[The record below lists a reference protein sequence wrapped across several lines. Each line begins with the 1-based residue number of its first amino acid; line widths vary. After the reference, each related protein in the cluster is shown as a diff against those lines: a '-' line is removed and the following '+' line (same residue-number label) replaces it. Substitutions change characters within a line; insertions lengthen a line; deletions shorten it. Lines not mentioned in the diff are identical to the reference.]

1 MDVSGVTGVAPVRAR
16 AHLVVAR
23 DPNGRTVVR
32 ELRSMAPLRLV
43 PRRGPRDVALV
54 HLVSAVTAPLGG
66 DDLELRVTVEAGA
79 SLELRGVAATLA
91 LPGQH
96 PGGSR
101 ALVDVELADDAS
113 LAYLPEPTV
122 VTARARHD
130 SVFRARMGEGARL
143 RTRDIVVLGRTNERS
158 GFLTTTLDVR
168 RNGPVIKQTSQ
179 LGTPEVDESPAGLA
193 GRRVFGTELLC
204 WGVDLPGAV
213 SEDWWSLVPL
223 ARGGSLSTAVADDA
237 VTVERALDEAR
248 AAHPGSEGFLTRSR
262 ARFRGDGH
270 TESHGSGGGHHRA
283 GGFAPAGKPVRSLD
297 R

>member
-1 MDVSGVTGVAPVRAR
+1 MRAR
-16 AHLVVAR
+16 ARLVVAL

-43 PRRGPRDVALV
+43 PRRGPREVALA

-91 LPGQH
+91 LPGRH

-101 ALVDVELADDAS
+101 AVVDVELADGAS
-113 LAYLPEPTV
+113 LAYLPEATV
-122 VTARARHD
+122 VTARACHE

-143 RTRDIVVLGRTNERS
+143 RTREIVVLGRVNERPGS
-158 GFLTTTLDVR
+158 LTTTLDVR
-168 RNGPVIKQTSQ
+168 RNGPVIRQTSQ
-179 LGTPEVDESPAGLA
+179 LGTPEVDDSPAGLA

-204 WGVDLPGAV
+204 WDDDVPEAI
-213 SEDWWSLVPL
+213 SEPWWSLVPL
-223 ARGGSLSTAVADDA
+223 ARGGSLATALGDDA

-248 AAHPGSEGFLTRSR
+248 ARHPGSKGF
-262 ARFRGDGH
+262 
-270 TESHGSGGGHHRA
+270 
-283 GGFAPAGKPVRSLD
+283 
-297 R
+297 

>member
-1 MDVSGVTGVAPVRAR
+1 VA
-16 AHLVVAR
+16 L

-43 PRRGPRDVALV
+43 THRSRRPDDEVALV

-66 DDLELRVTVEAGA
+66 DDLELRVTVEEGA

-101 ALVDVELADDAS
+101 ALVDVELADGAT

-122 VTARARHD
+122 VTARACHD
-130 SVFRARMGEGARL
+130 TVFRARMGEGARL
-143 RTRDIVVLGRTNERS
+143 RARDVIVLGRSNERS
-158 GFLTTTLDVR
+158 GTLTTTLDVR
-168 RNGPVIKQTSQ
+168 RAGPVIKQTSR
-179 LGTPEVDESPAGLA
+179 LGMPEVDASPAGLA

-204 WGVDLPGAV
+204 WDDDLPGAV

-223 ARGGSLSTAVADDA
+223 ARGGSLSTAVAHDA

-248 AAHPGSEGFLTRSR
+248 SRHPGSSGSLTRSR
-262 ARFRGDGH
+262 TRFRGAGH

-283 GGFAPAGKPVRSLD
+283 GGFAVGGKPVRSLD

>member
-1 MDVSGVTGVAPVRAR
+1 
-16 AHLVVAR
+16 
-23 DPNGRTVVR
+23 
-32 ELRSMAPLRLV
+32 MAPLRLV
-43 PRRGPRDVALV
+43 PRRGADEVAIV

-96 PGGSR
+96 AGGSR
-101 ALVDVELADDAS
+101 ALVDVELADGAT

-122 VTARARHD
+122 VTARACHE

-143 RTRDIVVLGRTNERS
+143 RARDVIVLGRTNERS
-158 GFLTTTLDVR
+158 GSLTTTLDVR
-168 RNGPVIKQTSQ
+168 RGGPVMKQTSHV
-179 LGTPEVDESPAGLA
+179 GTPEVDASPAGLV

-204 WGVDLPGAV
+204 WDDDLPGAV

-237 VTVERALDEAR
+237 VTVARALDEAR
-248 AAHPGSEGFLTRSR
+248 ARHPGSKDFLTRSR
-262 ARFRGDGH
+262 TRFRGGGH

-283 GGFAPAGKPVRSLD
+283 GGSAPASEPVRSLD